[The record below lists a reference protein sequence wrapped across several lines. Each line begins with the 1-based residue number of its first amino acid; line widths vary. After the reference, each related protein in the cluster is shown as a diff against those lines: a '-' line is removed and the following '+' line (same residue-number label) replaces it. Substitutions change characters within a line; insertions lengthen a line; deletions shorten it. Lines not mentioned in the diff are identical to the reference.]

1 MDALLTL
8 ALVVL
13 LIFFILR
20 LLFPVLLRVFIRR
33 IAGLNNTHSRQPKG
47 QKVAYKKG
55 ETTIIS
61 NGQGH
66 SEVPNDF
73 GDYTDYEEIKNSN

>member
-1 MDALLTL
+1 MDALLTFI
-8 ALVVL
+8 LVVI

-20 LLFPVLLRVFIRR
+20 LLFPVILRMFIRR
-33 IAGLNNTHSRQPKG
+33 IMGFNTHSQQPKG
-47 QKVAYKKG
+47 QKVTYKKG

-61 NGQGH
+61 NGEER

-73 GDYTDYEEIKNSN
+73 GDYIDYEEIKN

>member
-1 MDALLTL
+1 MDAFLTFI
-8 ALVVL
+8 LVIL

-20 LLFPVLLRVFIRR
+20 LLFPVILRMFIRR
-33 IAGLNNTHSRQPKG
+33 ITGFNTRSHQHKG

-61 NGQGH
+61 NGEER

-73 GDYTDYEEIKNSN
+73 GDYTDYEEIKNER

>member
-1 MDALLTL
+1 MDALLTFI
-8 ALVVL
+8 LVVI

-20 LLFPVLLRVFIRR
+20 LLFPVILRLFIRR
-33 IAGLNNTHSRQPKG
+33 ITGFNTRSHQYTN

-61 NGQGH
+61 NEKGR

-73 GDYTDYEEIKNSN
+73 GEYADYEEIKNKK

>member
-1 MDALLTL
+1 MNAFLTFVL
-8 ALVVL
+8 TVV

-20 LLFPVLLRVFIRR
+20 LLFPVILRLFIRR
-33 IAGLNNTHSRQPKG
+33 ITGFNTHNHQPKG

-61 NGQGH
+61 QGEGH

-73 GDYTDYEEIKNSN
+73 GDYIDYEEVKIN